1 MNENVDAPY
10 IDIRVD
16 VEGGFDKPVVE
27 SILKQIRAL
36 FTCRVVFKCHNLKNI
51 DEVIEHAPTNAKS
64 HRARLS
70 GKRLGIY
77 IALTDTCEEDF
88 KLARL
93 AKLQKEL
100 CSKDNER
107 IKHLVLKADRE
118 IESWMLSDPQ
128 AIHAACHT
136 KGQPNKPP
144 KALAPENEHTDGTKE
159 KLESLLR
166 DKYKREYNF
175 ELVAKIAEHMRIG
188 RIKSTSYKNFQE
200 KTQNALH
207 SLGCNHKHA

>member
-16 VEGGFDKPVVE
+16 VEGGFDIPVVE

-70 GKRLGIY
+70 GDGRGIY
-77 IALTDTCEEDF
+77 IALTDTCEEEF

-100 CSKDNER
+100 CSKDNDR

-128 AIHAACHT
+128 ALHAACHT

-144 KALAPENEHTDGTKE
+144 KALVAPENEHTDGTKK

-166 DKYKREYNF
+166 KYNRVYTIKLAE
-175 ELVAKIAEHMRIG
+175 KIAEHMRIG

-207 SLGCNHKHA
+207 SLGCNQMQA